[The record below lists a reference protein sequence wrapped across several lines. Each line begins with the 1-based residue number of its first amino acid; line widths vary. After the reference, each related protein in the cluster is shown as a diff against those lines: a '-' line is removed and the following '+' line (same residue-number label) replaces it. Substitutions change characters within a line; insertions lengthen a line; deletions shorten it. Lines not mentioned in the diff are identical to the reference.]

1 MIYMLSRE
9 LISVLA
15 KSGRI
20 EILRTVKA
28 YHDRQFTI
36 NELARTSGVPVMTT
50 WRAVKELKRA
60 GLIQTRRIGN
70 SVAVSITDD
79 PVKLRVLRGV
89 PDTDPQ
95 KAAAR
100 SFADALSGHA
110 WLVECRLFGTV
121 GRGDHRPGE
130 EVDVAVVYDDSVS
143 EEEAKAASSKA
154 AEEVRAGTNVSVV
167 PLCVSSKEMGR
178 RGGLGSELREKET
191 IWQRGKA
198 QESAGRQGAS
208 SHP

>member
-1 MIYMLSRE
+1 MLSRE
-9 LISVLA
+9 LISTLA

-20 EILRTVKA
+20 EILRTLKA

-50 WRAVKELKRA
+50 WRAVRELKAA
-60 GLIQTRRIGN
+60 GLLKTRRIGN
-70 SVAVSITDD
+70 STAVWITDD
-79 PVKLRVLRGV
+79 PAKLRTLRTV

-100 SFADALSGHA
+100 AFAESLSA
-110 WLVECRLFGTV
+110 QPWLVECRLFGTV

-130 EVDVAVVYDDSVS
+130 EVDVAVVYDESVT
-143 EEEAKAASSKA
+143 EEQAKASSTEA
-154 AEEVRAGTNVSVV
+154 AAALLGRTNVSVV

-178 RGGLGSELREKET
+178 RGGLGSELRDKET
-191 IWQRGKA
+191 IWERKRG
-198 QESAGRQGAS
+198 
-208 SHP
+208 